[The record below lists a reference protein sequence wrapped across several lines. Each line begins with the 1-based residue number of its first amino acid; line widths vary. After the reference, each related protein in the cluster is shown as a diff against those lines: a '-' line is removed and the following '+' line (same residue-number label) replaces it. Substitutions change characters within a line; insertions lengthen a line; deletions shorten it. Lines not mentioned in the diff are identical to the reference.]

1 MDSRVVLKWHIRVFK
16 MCGLWSPENGSVLYS
31 IWAVFFT
38 LTVYI
43 GFPVSQLISV
53 LYVDSVNAAVDH
65 LVTVSSIVMAAIKGL
80 NVLAN
85 RNTFSELLNLMEQ
98 LDETISH
105 EEHGKVFKQKFR
117 NSNRLLALF
126 CMSYIGSW
134 TCLAFQVLMSD
145 PEQRLWSSTYLYP
158 NEFLHQHSIYLGG
171 IIFQS
176 ISNLLIVFVDIVVDT
191 YGAALLYVLGGH
203 IEILSQ
209 RLQKLGDGCKD
220 DDDYCQ
226 EEGVLVE
233 LCKKYLLMI
242 RFE

>member
-1 MDSRVVLKWHIRVFK
+1 MNSQVVLKWHIRVFK
-16 MCGLWSPENGSVLYS
+16 MCGLWPPENGSVLYN

-38 LTVYI
+38 LSVYI

-65 LVTVSSIVMAAIKGL
+65 LVTVSSIAMAAIKGL

-85 RNTFSELLNLMEQ
+85 RNTFSELLHLMEQ
-98 LDETISH
+98 LDESISH
-105 EEHGKVFKQKFR
+105 EEHEKVFKKKFR
-117 NSNRLLALF
+117 NSDRLLALF
-126 CMSYIGSW
+126 CVSYIGSW
-134 TCLAFQVLMSD
+134 TCLAFQVFMSD

-191 YGAALLYVLGGH
+191 YGAALLYILGGH

-209 RLQKLGDGCKD
+209 HLQKLGNECKD
-220 DDDYCQ
+220 YDGYRQ

-242 RFE
+242 RFA